1 MPLAALLSR
10 GYFPKELPR
19 PFVTAPFAT
28 TVTTALALPGDFIK
42 TASKGNNL
50 PSAHTAMYSLARG
63 GLLRRPLSICNPLHY
78 FLLCKEIVQNWAAI
92 NPHVAG
98 TSLAATTPE
107 FKPAGR
113 AIDSKWPQRARQEL
127 AQSTRLGRRYVLQT
141 DISRF
146 YDSIYTHSISWAM
159 HTKPTAK
166 ANRTLNLLGN
176 KIDYWIR
183 MGQDQ
188 QTVGIPIGP
197 DTSLVMAELI
207 MQRCDNELLAKL
219 PGLKG
224 HRFIDD
230 YELSFQTR
238 TEAENAF
245 HILDTCLAKFELAL
259 NPKKTQVLELPLQ
272 LEAAWATELR
282 RFNFTRASQPGQAA
296 DFTNYFSRAYSLHIN
311 NPGES
316 VLQFAIARLRE
327 VTVDPAN
334 WPLFQRLLLLCVIP
348 EPASFP
354 YVLEQIITRKNAGAT
369 PILPELEEIANTL
382 IESHST
388 LRHSSEVANA
398 AWACLAMGL
407 HLGDRAVDVIS
418 QCDDPVVALLA
429 LDCEQHGLVSKPLD
443 KTLWAS
449 HMTQDALYDEYWL
462 LAYEANIKNWLP
474 SVGGVDHVAADVN
487 FGFLKTNG
495 VYFYDTTLAA
505 PPTPAAVPAAAAP
518 VPLPTVPTVSISLAT
533 SA

>member
-1 MPLAALLSR
+1 MPLADLLTR

-28 TVTTALALPGDFIK
+28 AVTSGANLPGDFVK
-42 TASKGNNL
+42 TAARGNNL
-50 PSAHTAMYSLARG
+50 PTAQTATYSLARG

-78 FLLCKEIVQNWAAI
+78 FLLCKEMMQNWASIA
-92 NPHVAG
+92 PRVAG

-107 FKPAGR
+107 FKTVGR
-113 AIDSKWPQRARQEL
+113 AIDGRWPQRARPEL

-146 YDSIYTHSISWAM
+146 YDSIYTHSISWAL

-176 KIDYWIR
+176 KIDYWVR

-207 MQRCDNELLAKL
+207 MQRCDDELLAKL

-245 HILDTCLAKFELAL
+245 HILDTCLSKFELAL
-259 NPKKTQVLELPLQ
+259 NPKKTLVLELPLQ
-272 LEAAWATELR
+272 LEAAWATELK
-282 RFNFTRASQPGQAA
+282 RFTFSRNSQLGQAA
-296 DFTNYFSRAYSLHIN
+296 DLTNYFSRAYSLHSS

-316 VLQFAIARLRE
+316 VLQFAVARLRD
-327 VTVDPAN
+327 VSVDPAN
-334 WPLFQRLLLLCVIP
+334 WVLFQELILLCVIP

-354 YVLEQIITRKNAGAT
+354 YVLEQIITRKNAGAG

-398 AWACLAMGL
+398 AWACLALGL
-407 HLGDRAVDVIS
+407 PLHDQAVDAIS

-429 LDCEQHGLVSKPLD
+429 LDCERHGLVSKPLD
-443 KTLWAS
+443 KTLWS
-449 HMTQDALYDEYWL
+449 LHMTPDALYDEHWL
-462 LAYEANIKNWLP
+462 LSYEANIKNWLP
-474 SVGGVDHVAADVN
+474 SVGGGDHVAADVN
-487 FGFLKTNG
+487 FGFLKNG
-495 VYFYDTTLAA
+495 VYFYDANLATPPAAA
-505 PPTPAAVPAAAAP
+505 PAIAAP
-518 VPLPTVPTVSISLAT
+518 VPLPTVPTPSTLGIMYSP
-533 SA
+533 